1 MKKIGKPRYR
11 VVNPCLAEQLH
22 GLPKNWTK
30 ATFSERSKVKKLIKH
45 NEDRLRG
52 ASLFSG
58 VGALDKGLEHAIDV
72 KLYYEKDAVA
82 RRVLQSLIHKG
93 MLSPGKIHGDV
104 ANAEAKD
111 HLCIYY
117 AFIFCIYIYMYHR
130 QDLQNIDIVVGGF
143 PCPDIAIAGK
153 KAGFSG
159 KRSVLFKHVV
169 KVAVL
174 SQAPFVFLENVANIL
189 SQDMKPVF
197 ADVPKVM
204 LQRI

>member
-1 MKKIGKPRYR
+1 MKKIGKPRYT

-30 ATFSERSKVKKLIKH
+30 ATFSEHSKVKKLIKH

-72 KLYYEKDAVA
+72 KLYYEKDAAA

-93 MLSPGKIHGDV
+93 MLSPGEIHGDV

-117 AFIFCIYIYMYHR
+117 AFIFCIY
-130 QDLQNIDIVVGGF
+130 LK
-143 PCPDIAIAGK
+143 AIAHA
-153 KAGFSG
+153 AGPS
-159 KRSVLFKHVV
+159 
-169 KVAVL
+169 
-174 SQAPFVFLENVANIL
+174 
-189 SQDMKPVF
+189 F
-197 ADVPKVM
+197 AG
-204 LQRI
+204 LQHGRIGGLGEREIGGYNKYIYICV